1 MSKNQKSE
9 KKRIGIVYSTNPN
22 FEYEHTE
29 EPEPEDLPNAQQKLR
44 IHLERLKGNKEATIV
59 RGFVGTTATIEA
71 LGKTLKTQCGV
82 GGSVKEH
89 EILLQGN
96 HRDKVL
102 TLLINLGFSQ
112 TKKAGG

>member
-1 MSKNQKSE
+1 MSKNTKNE
-9 KKRIGIVYSTNPN
+9 KKRIGVVFSTNPD
-22 FEYEHTE
+22 FAYEHEAETT
-29 EPEPEDLPNAQQKLR
+29 PEDLLPAQQKLR

-59 RGFVGTTATIEA
+59 RGFVGKTESAEA

-102 TLLINLGFSQ
+102 TLLLGLGFSQ